1 MVNGPGP
8 HDERNPDTGEGTP
21 GAEHPALH
29 VPVDDGQFARR
40 ETPPQSHRLTP
51 GRRRHVPVSPETAQV
66 FGRPDGV
73 SGSFDTTGETDSVP
87 QPQVAPPDP
96 VLAEAF
102 GRPPGSDETLQR
114 DPLATYGQPEEKP
127 EPADPWRD
135 PEAPA
140 RLSEPALSASEKAP
154 PTEPA
159 PKLGVRDVLL
169 GSRISWVALATLAVI
184 ALLIGILG
192 GLMGRWTAEVAAPL
206 TTDSVELATDDAEG
220 GAQPRSAIAGVAQSV
235 EKSVVAID
243 VRASGAY
250 ATGSGFL
257 VDKAG
262 YILTNN
268 HVISI
273 AANDKSAKLEVVFFD
288 RQRIPARIVGRDPK
302 TDLAV
307 LKVDNVKNPTVS
319 VLGNSTDLQIG
330 EEVVAFGSPLGLNR
344 TVTHGIVS
352 ALNRPVALTPDA
364 ESDTDAVIDAIQTD
378 AAINPGNSGG
388 PLVNADGKVV
398 GINTA
403 GRLGAGGGSIGLGFA
418 IPINDA
424 KPIAEALIRDGK
436 VNHPQIGVNAS
447 SVRNERVLGAQ
458 VRNVVAGGPAERSG
472 VRENDVITSFNNR
485 PIESADEL
493 NVAIRTAKIG
503 QEVPFEYWRDGRTF
517 KGTITPASD

>member
-1 MVNGPGP
+1 MNVTDGTGPQG
-8 HDERNPDTGEGTP
+8 EDTSTP
-21 GAEHPALH
+21 GGDAE
-29 VPVDDGQFARR
+29 FARR
-40 ETPPQSHRLTP
+40 EEPPHSQRLTP
-51 GRRRHVPVSPETAQV
+51 GRPRHAPVSPATAQV
-66 FGRPDGV
+66 FGRPSGV
-73 SGSFDTTGETDSVP
+73 RGSFAADAGSHPAP
-87 QPQVAPPDP
+87 QPHVADPDP

-114 DPLATYGQPEEKP
+114 DPLATYGQTED
-127 EPADPWRD
+127 EPPRNDPWRD
-135 PEAPA
+135 PESPA
-140 RLSEPALSASEKAP
+140 RLVDPALPTGAS
-154 PTEPA
+154 TPA
-159 PKLGVRDVLL
+159 TDPGPKLGVRDVLL
-169 GSRISWVALATLAVI
+169 GNRISWSALAALAII
-184 ALLIGILG
+184 ALLIAVVG

-206 TTDSVELATDDAEG
+206 TTDSVELSTDDPGNGSE
-220 GAQPRSAIAGVAQSV
+220 PRSPIAEVARSV

-250 ATGSGFL
+250 STGSGF
-257 VDKAG
+257 VIDKAG

-268 HVISI
+268 HVISM

-288 RQRIPARIVGRDPK
+288 RQRVPARIVGRDPK

-307 LKVDNVKNPTVS
+307 LKVENVRNPTVS
-319 VLGNSTDLQIG
+319 VLGSSADLQIG

-344 TVTHGIVS
+344 TVTSGIVS
-352 ALNRPVALTPDA
+352 ATNRAVALTPDA

-388 PLVNADGKVV
+388 PLVNGDAKVV

-418 IPINDA
+418 IPIDEA

-436 VNHPQIGVNAS
+436 VNHPQIGINAS

-458 VRNVVAGGPAERSG
+458 VRNVVSGGPAERAG
-472 VRENDVITSFNNR
+472 VRENDVITSLNNR

-493 NVAIRTAKIG
+493 NVAVRTAKIG
-503 QEVPFEYWRDGRTF
+503 EEIPFQYWRDGRTF
-517 KGTITPASD
+517 NGTITPASD